1 VEAGEEGERA
11 VERRR
16 QRRGRHAGSF
26 RRRLAG
32 VTAGVPDG
40 DCTLRRSWRG
50 VPYFEVRGFEQ
61 KIFFEKS
68 ATPSDSYY
76 FFADIDV
83 SKHILVLD
91 TSILAKNNMNNVF
104 VCRKT
109 PSHCIF
115 GRTYR
120 IVKKES

>member
-1 VEAGEEGERA
+1 VTVLCAVPGAGYRILKSEASSKR
-11 VERRR
+11 
-16 QRRGRHAGSF
+16 F
-26 RRRLAG
+26 
-32 VTAGVPDG
+32 
-40 DCTLRRSWRG
+40 
-50 VPYFEVRGFEQ
+50 
-61 KIFFEKS
+61 FFEKS

-109 PSHCIF
+109 LSHCIF